1 VFTLFLPGI
10 ETTSAEALPRMPAL
24 ERLLARGRA
33 RQLQGSPWSFLA
45 ELAGG
50 DPARWPVG
58 PVSAMGEFEVPPR
71 ACMRVEPLGAD
82 AEQQGAFRLP
92 ANSLGITRDEA
103 DELAAAFLGTFG
115 PDGWRLDIA
124 TAERW
129 YLAWETVHGDAPAW
143 QGCPGPAHSVGEGER
158 PAPPEAELRH
168 LTSEVELLFHA
179 HPVNIARRDRGA
191 PVIAGMHPWGGGVVP
206 ANRVL
211 ASFTP
216 AAPEE
221 PYLAGLRRL
230 GAVCARASG
239 RAVRDVATNGGI
251 AWPFPI
257 EVLSL
262 QQLARID
269 EDWAVPL
276 LGLLRRGRLEGV
288 RVVTGRA
295 IHETRRTDALRVWRR
310 PRPVSEWC

>member
-1 VFTLFLPGI
+1 MFTLFLPGI
-10 ETTSAEALPRMPAL
+10 DTASSTALPRMPAL

-33 RQLQGSPWSFLA
+33 RELHGSPWTFLA
-45 ELAGG
+45 QLAGG

-71 ACMRVEPLGAD
+71 ACLRVEPLGAD
-82 AEQQGAFRLP
+82 AEQQGKFRMP
-92 ANSLGITRDEA
+92 ASSLGITRDEA
-103 DELAAAFLGTFG
+103 DALAAAFLGTFG

-124 TAERW
+124 TSERW
-129 YLAWETVHGDAPAW
+129 YLAWEPIHGDTRVW
-143 QGCPGPAHSVGEGER
+143 QGCPGPAQSVGEGER
-158 PAPPEAELRH
+158 PAPPEAELRR
-168 LTSEVELLFHA
+168 LMSEVELLFHA
-179 HPVNIARRDRGA
+179 NPVNIARRDRGA

-206 ANRVL
+206 AHRVL

-230 GAVCARASG
+230 GTVCGRAAG
-239 RAVRDVATNGGI
+239 RAVRDVVANGEI

-257 EVLSL
+257 ETLSL
-262 QQLARID
+262 QQLAHID
-269 EDWAVPL
+269 DDWAVPL
-276 LGLLRRGRLEGV
+276 LGLLRRGRLDGV

-295 IHETRRTDALRVWRR
+295 IHETRRTDALRIWRR